1 MMNSR
6 AGQASTLTKTR
17 VVASRQESFS
27 AKIPSFTIQATW
39 PPRVVG
45 NPLVGPKKPLSQPS
59 VAPNTPDPSP
69 QVNPSEP
76 QQQPDP
82 ANPET
87 I

>member
-17 VVASRQESFS
+17 VVAPRQKSFS
-27 AKIPSFTIQATW
+27 AKSPSLTIEATW

-45 NPLVGPKKPLSQPS
+45 NPLVSPKKPFKQPS
-59 VAPNTPDPSP
+59 VSPETPDSSP

-82 ANPET
+82 TNPKT